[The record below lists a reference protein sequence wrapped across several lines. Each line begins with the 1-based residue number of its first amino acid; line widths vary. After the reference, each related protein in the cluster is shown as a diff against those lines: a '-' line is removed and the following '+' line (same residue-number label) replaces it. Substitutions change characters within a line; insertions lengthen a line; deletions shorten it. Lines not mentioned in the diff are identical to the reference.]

1 MANTLNA
8 ADFLLAGKQKNR
20 VALTGSDGDYTYG
33 HLQSGASEFAAR
45 LFDAGCNKGD
55 RVLLIG
61 SNSFH
66 WAAAYLGTLKAELV
80 CVPLPAKLSAEE
92 LKYYIDTTEP
102 RAAFVNLSLLAKCGE
117 ALAGTAITVFCEDP
131 PGRHGWFQFAQT
143 PAGGPPSPVA
153 AETKLY
159 PDLAALMFTSGST
172 GRPRGVMVSHSNIVA
187 NTKSIIASL
196 HLSEH
201 ERMMTVLPFH
211 YCFGA
216 SLLHT
221 YLRVGGRLVL
231 DNRFT
236 YPEVVLE
243 NMAQQRCTSF
253 AGVPS
258 HYQILLRNSSL
269 TRKRLP
275 HLRTLLQA
283 GGHLAPPFVHQLHE
297 TLPQARIF
305 IMYGQTEATARLACM
320 PPEMLATRP
329 GSIGKAITGVRLSIL
344 KASGEEAATGE
355 IGEIV
360 AEGENVTHGY
370 WRAPEESSATFRNG
384 KLYTGDLATMD
395 KDGFLYVVDRAR
407 EFVKCG
413 GTRISCRQIED
424 RLLECEELLEAA
436 VIAVPDDVLGEAARA
451 FVVPRQEPF
460 DGVAQ
465 RVRAFC
471 KSSLHH
477 TLIPRDVFVVE
488 SLPKNSHGKVL
499 RPQLKSMATNAQGDC
514 CLAIEATAQ

>member
-1 MANTLNA
+1 
-8 ADFLLAGKQKNR
+8 
-20 VALTGSDGDYTYG
+20 
-33 HLQSGASEFAAR
+33 
-45 LFDAGCNKGD
+45 
-55 RVLLIG
+55 
-61 SNSFH
+61 
-66 WAAAYLGTLKAELV
+66 
-80 CVPLPAKLSAEE
+80 
-92 LKYYIDTTEP
+92 
-102 RAAFVNLSLLAKCGE
+102 
-117 ALAGTAITVFCEDP
+117 
-131 PGRHGWFQFAQT
+131 
-143 PAGGPPSPVA
+143 
-153 AETKLY
+153 
-159 PDLAALMFTSGST
+159 
-172 GRPRGVMVSHSNIVA
+172 MVSHSNIVA

-236 YPEVVLE
+236 YPDVVLE

-269 TRKRLP
+269 SRKHLP

-329 GSIGKAITGVRLSIL
+329 GSIGKAIPGVRLSIL

-370 WRAPEESSATFRNG
+370 WRAPEETAATFRNG
-384 KLYTGDLATMD
+384 KLFTGDLATMD
-395 KDGFLYVVDRAR
+395 NDG
-407 EFVKCG
+407 
-413 GTRISCRQIED
+413 SC
-424 RLLECEELLEAA
+424 
-436 VIAVPDDVLGEAARA
+436 
-451 FVVPRQEPF
+451 
-460 DGVAQ
+460 
-465 RVRAFC
+465 
-471 KSSLHH
+471 
-477 TLIPRDVFVVE
+477 
-488 SLPKNSHGKVL
+488 
-499 RPQLKSMATNAQGDC
+499 M
-514 CLAIEATAQ
+514 

>member
-1 MANTLNA
+1 MAKIVNA
-8 ADFLLAGKQKNR
+8 ADFMLSGKQKNR
-20 VALTGSDGDYTYG
+20 VALTTSDGDYTFG

-45 LFDAGCNKGD
+45 LRDAGCTRGD
-55 RVLLIG
+55 RVLLLG
-61 SNSFH
+61 ANSFH
-66 WAAAYLGTLKAELV
+66 WVAAYLGTLKAELV

-92 LKYYIDTTEP
+92 LKYYVDTTAP
-102 RAAFVNLSLLAKCGE
+102 RAAFVSLSLLARCAE
-117 ALAGTAITVFCEDP
+117 LLAGEAITVFCEDP
-131 PGRHGWFQFAQT
+131 PGRHGWFQFAQA
-143 PAGGPPSPVA
+143 PAGKSPSPLSDEA
-153 AETKLY
+153 DLY

-172 GRPRGVMVSHSNIVA
+172 GKPRGVMISHRNIVA
-187 NTKSIIASL
+187 NAKSILAAL
-196 HLSEH
+196 RLSAH

-231 DNRFT
+231 DNRFA
-236 YPEVVLE
+236 YPDVVLE
-243 NMAQQRCTSF
+243 NMAQQHCTGF

-269 TRKRLP
+269 RRKRLP
-275 HLRTLLQA
+275 CLHTLLQA
-283 GGHLAPPFVHQLHE
+283 GGHLAPSFVRELRE
-297 TLPQARIF
+297 SLPQARIF

-329 GSIGKAITGVRLSIL
+329 GSIGKAIPGVRLSIL
-344 KASGEEAATGE
+344 KDSGEEAAPGE

-360 AEGENVTHGY
+360 AEGDNVACGY
-370 WRAPEESSATFRNG
+370 WRAPDETAATFRNG

-424 RLLECEELLEAA
+424 RLLECKELLEAA

-460 DGVAQ
+460 DGVAE

-499 RPQLKSMATNAQGDC
+499 RPQLKSMATNAQGDR
-514 CLAIEATAQ
+514 CLAMEAVAR

>member
-1 MANTLNA
+1 MTNIINA
-8 ADFLLAGKQKNR
+8 AEFLLAGKQKNR
-20 VALTGSDGDYTYG
+20 VALSTPEGEFSYS

-45 LFDAGCNKGD
+45 LLDAGCVRGD
-55 RVLLIG
+55 RVLLLG

-66 WAAAYLGTLKAELV
+66 WVVAYLGTLKAGLV

-92 LKYYIDTTEP
+92 LKYYIETTVP
-102 RAAFVNLSLLAKCGE
+102 RAAFVHLSLLARYGE
-117 ALAGTAITVFCEDP
+117 TLASTAVTVFCEDP
-131 PGRHGWFQFAQT
+131 PGRHGWFQFAQA
-143 PAGGPPSPVA
+143 PAGNARSAVP
-153 AETKLY
+153 AETDL
-159 PDLAALMFTSGST
+159 PQDLAALMFTSGST
-172 GRPRGVMVSHSNIVA
+172 GKPCGVMVSHGNIIA
-187 NTKSIIASL
+187 NTRSIIAAL

-211 YCFGA
+211 YCFGV

-221 YLRVGGRLVL
+221 YLQVGARLVL

-236 YPEVVLE
+236 YPDVVLE

-253 AGVPS
+253 AGLPS
-258 HYQILLRNSSL
+258 HYQILLRNSNL
-269 TRKRLP
+269 RRKRLP

-283 GGHLAPPFVHQLHE
+283 GGHLASSFVHQLHE
-297 TLPQARIF
+297 TLPHARIF
-305 IMYGQTEATARLACM
+305 IMYGQTEATAQLACLS
-320 PPEMLATRP
+320 PEMLATKP
-329 GSIGKAITGVRLSIL
+329 GSIGKAIPGIRLSIINT
-344 KASGEEAATGE
+344 SGEEAMPGE

-360 AEGENVTHGY
+360 AEGDNVARGY
-370 WRAPEESSATFRNG
+370 WRAPEETAATFRNG

-395 KDGFLYVVDRAR
+395 RDGFLYVVDRAR

-436 VIAVPDDVLGEAARA
+436 VIAVPDNVLGEAARA
-451 FVVPRQEPF
+451 FVVPRQEPS
-460 DGVAQ
+460 DEVAE

-471 KSSLHH
+471 KASLNR
-477 TLIPRDVFVVE
+477 TLIPRDVVVLE

-499 RPQLKSMATNAQGDC
+499 RPQLKSMAIDVQGDR
-514 CLAIEATAQ
+514 CLQIEAAAR